1 MSLSAFYGSARK
13 PLDVLAMRVLA
24 VIQEAMMVSLV
35 RFTVVL
41 SLGRGGG
48 I

>member
-13 PLDVLAMRVLA
+13 PFDVLAMRV
-24 VIQEAMMVSLV
+24 VEVVQGAMMVSLV
-35 RFTVVL
+35 RLTFELRV
-41 SLGRGGG
+41 GRGGG